1 MFHARSTC
9 KVFLGSK
16 VKVNFVP
23 AALQAYICLQLL
35 VIKLTETAAARK
47 WSRAQIMYGFQGY
60 DYAPA
65 WAQPFP
71 ATWDDPALDTQWEAD
86 PALNAESWQALQ
98 TMHALHL
105 EAWSAAISMDNDPP
119 PWQVYDPAA
128 YAPFH
133 NRPPPGI
140 PTPWDDE
147 AAMEASIEYFRRAFE
162 ATGIAIEKID
172 EVRKKYRVE
181 ALDSAVDFLQDS
193 IETRY
198 AVRAYSQVLHAALIG
213 AVPRDAVQPIKAAI
227 RDVAVLRCAAEA
239 DPSKREVYEPRLAEA
254 FGINLETMTNDQ
266 IVLWSQLKLAYRKQ
280 LNFFMSNNQ
289 IENAKRG
296 RGPREK
302 RRRHV
307 TASTDAVQ
315 EAAEQAAKVKAL
327 QAQLQDAKNHAEE
340 SKSDDD
346 RAKVEALEK
355 TLEAAEALQRKTIEN
370 LKTAKN
376 TAVQHEE
383 TIAAVEADAS
393 SSAAAGRDEELT
405 RKPVARNV
413 RSPRLTAGDPV
424 FIECDM

>member
-1 MFHARSTC
+1 MFTTSSHKAHRDSC
-9 KVFLGSK
+9 
-16 VKVNFVP
+16 
-23 AALQAYICLQLL
+23 
-35 VIKLTETAAARK
+35 
-47 WSRAQIMYGFQGY
+47 RAQVLKSTDRNMYGFQGY
-60 DYAPA
+60 GYAPA

-71 ATWDDPALDTQWEAD
+71 ATWDRPALDTQWEAD

-105 EAWSAAISMDNDPP
+105 EAWSAAMMDTDPP

-147 AAMEASIEYFRRAFE
+147 AAIEASIEYFRRAFE

-172 EVRKKYRVE
+172 KVRLEYRVE
-181 ALDSAVDFLQDS
+181 ALDSAVDLLQDS

-213 AVPRDAVQPIKAAI
+213 AVPHDAVQPIKAAI

-239 DPSKREVYEPRLAEA
+239 DPSNKEVYEHRLAEA
-254 FGINLETMTNDQ
+254 FGILLGMETD
-266 IVLWSQLKLAYRKQ
+266 LWSQLKLAYRKQ
-280 LNFFMSNNQ
+280 LNFYMSNNQ

-296 RGPREK
+296 ARRPD
-302 RRRHV
+302 RRRREA
-307 TASTDAVQ
+307 TANTDVVQ

-346 RAKVEALEK
+346 RAKVQALET
-355 TLEAAEALQRKTIEN
+355 TLEAAEALQRKTMEN
-370 LKTAKN
+370 MKTAKN

-393 SSAAAGRDEELT
+393 SSAAAGRDEASPSSSAGPAELVGNELT
-405 RKPVARNV
+405 RKHAARNV

-424 FIECDM
+424 FIEYNM